1 MTGTCRE
8 CGRSPPRSD
17 SEASDMS
24 FQKIKAE
31 AKNKAK
37 DDQDDINPYPEIV
50 IPSEFLI
57 KFETDKKMDFGSILT
72 AEREVQDE
80 MRIRFLQ
87 MQYKHLTEF
96 HEKEIREMEI
106 RMRNKVH
113 GYARACIQTLC

>member
-1 MTGTCRE
+1 
-8 CGRSPPRSD
+8 
-17 SEASDMS
+17 MS

-31 AKNKAK
+31 AKKK
-37 DDQDDINPYPEIV
+37 FKEDEEDINPYPEIV

-57 KFETDKKMDFGSILT
+57 KFEADKKMDFGSIIS

-113 GYARACIQTLC
+113 GYARACIQTLCQDL